1 MERIQD
7 IASKRWFMGKG
18 AKVDSITEEARI
30 PIAGSAI
37 SIVRVNFDASEKREA
52 DLYAIIENEDNI
64 GNMLAEIVSGGTSSV
79 CGTNSGQIVFERA
92 GDFSIDDLRKK
103 LQAIR
108 PLDAEQSNSAFASKE
123 LFFKLYRRL
132 QAGRHPEVE
141 ILGRLESAGFES
153 IPHYYGSCRY
163 IDAAGNEYAL
173 GILEERATGMQ
184 DAWAFFTQSAHS
196 EGNLTQGS
204 QNVLNAQDARPQ
216 ETLAQAAFGLG
227 EATARMHIALKG
239 IPGEECGPVEIPFDK
254 LERLLR
260 NATSAAQVLNGTQAL
275 NGAASEAQELSAKL
289 ATLRQISDKLFSQ
302 ASDAQQATFLPQ
314 RIHGDYHLGQVLVT
328 AQSLTKQASNAPF
341 TNKQPSAVKTAPT
354 FKILD
359 FEGEPSRSLEYR
371 RALRSPAVDIAGMLR
386 SFQYAGAT
394 AYYDSTTC
402 ERAFLEGYAQ
412 AAHIDAAA
420 LETACAPYV
429 LAKAVYEACYELE
442 FRPGWFHIPARAL
455 LNFLYLQLL

>member
-18 AKVDSITEEARI
+18 AKVDFITEEARI

-37 SIVRVNFDASEKREA
+37 SIVRVDFDACEKREA

-64 GNMLAEIVSGGTSSV
+64 GNMLAEIVSGGTCSV
-79 CGTNSGQIVFERA
+79 CGTSSGQIVFERA
-92 GDFSIDDLRKK
+92 GDFSIDDLREK
-103 LQAIR
+103 LRAIR

-153 IPHYYGSCRY
+153 IPHYYGACRY
-163 IDAAGNEYAL
+163 IDPAGNEYAL

-184 DAWAFFTQSAHS
+184 DAWAFFTQ
-196 EGNLTQGS
+196 G
-204 QNVLNAQDARPQ
+204 AQCAQDALDARPQ
-216 ETLAQAAFGLG
+216 EKLAQAAFALG

-260 NATSAAQVLNGTQAL
+260 NTTNAGANTILNGAQAL
-275 NGAASEAQELSAKL
+275 NGAASMAQELSAKL

-302 ASDAQQATFLPQ
+302 AGDAQQATFLPQ
-314 RIHGDYHLGQVLVT
+314 RVHGDYHLGQVLVS
-328 AQSLTKQASNAPF
+328 AQS
-341 TNKQPSAVKTAPT
+341 

-394 AYYDSTTC
+394 ANYDSATC

-455 LNFLYLQLL
+455 LNFLYL